1 MLQNQSLRSSS
12 SNSNLSSLHR
22 RTPSPRYAPTK
33 LSLSHTLNTCAHQV
47 RGSER
52 EVAAILGRRE
62 EEEADPQLMVSV
74 YDVARNQKAFQQRE
88 EEEERA
94 REEERL
100 QREKERDYLAPFLGR
115 LVGDTQELDREQMA
129 AVAEVGGLFLECMP
143 LCVPLLRW
151 VGSF

>member
-1 MLQNQSLRSSS
+1 M
-12 SNSNLSSLHR
+12 
-22 RTPSPRYAPTK
+22 
-33 LSLSHTLNTCAHQV
+33 
-47 RGSER
+47 
-52 EVAAILGRRE
+52 AAILGRRE

-115 LVGDTQELDREQMA
+115 LVGDCEELDREQMA
-129 AVAEVGGLFLECMP
+129 AVTEV
-143 LCVPLLRW
+143 CVC
-151 VGSF
+151 V